1 MNGGTNDVSNPN
13 TYTVE
18 DDITLGNPSRDGYDF
33 VQWTEGSSIVLG
45 STGDKTFTAEWL
57 IIDYNIYYELNGGTN
72 DVSNPNTYTVE
83 DDITLGNP
91 TLQGYVFLG
100 WFTNSE
106 FTGDSVTQ
114 ISLGSIG
121 DESFYAKWE
130 IGFFTIFFDNNE
142 GFGIGSITQMF
153 DTPVNAPLDPERE
166 GFTFLGWYLASDDIN
181 YVGPFETEFSF
192 VDLRMPGFNTFLIA
206 KWGQLYQAN
215 VSSQNNFNNQ
225 FLFDYDL
232 NNDVLDNIVTVSGF
246 MTALNNAYNF
256 TYTTQSN
263 FFNFGFTIFVDILN
277 VGNTTNDPDIRVMI
291 ADINGLNAFAINSN
305 ARDIFIF
312 VYYQDPV

>member
-1 MNGGTNDVSNPN
+1 MS
-13 TYTVE
+13 YTVE
-18 DDITLGNPSRDGYDF
+18 SNTITLP
-33 VQWTEGSSIVLG
+33 T
-45 STGDKTFTAEWL
+45 
-57 IIDYNIYYELNGGTN
+57 
-72 DVSNPNTYTVE
+72 
-83 DDITLGNP
+83 P

-100 WFTNSE
+100 WYEESNFENRIT
-106 FTGDSVTQ
+106 V
-114 ISLGSIG
+114 ISAGTIG
-121 DESFYAKWE
+121 NITLHAKWE

-166 GFTFLGWYLASDDIN
+166 GFTFLGWYLADNDLN

-192 VDLRMPGFNTFLIA
+192 TNLRMPGFNTFLIA

-232 NNDVLDNIVTVSGF
+232 DNDVLDNIVTVSGL
-246 MTALNNAYNF
+246 MTELNNAYNF
-256 TYTTQSN
+256 TYTTQSD
-263 FFNFGFTIFVDILN
+263 FFNFGFTIFVDIFN
-277 VGNTTNDPDIRVMI
+277 VGNTTNDADIERMIPDI
-291 ADINGLNAFAINSN
+291 NQLNAFAINSN
-305 ARDIFIF
+305 ARDIFIY